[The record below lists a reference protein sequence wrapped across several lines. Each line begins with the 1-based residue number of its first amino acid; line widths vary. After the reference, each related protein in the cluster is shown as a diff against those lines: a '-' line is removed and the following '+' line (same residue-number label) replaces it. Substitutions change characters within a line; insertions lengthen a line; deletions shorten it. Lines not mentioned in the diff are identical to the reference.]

1 MPEDNT
7 KHLEPYLLS
16 INMSTESSSI
26 EVNQSL
32 IHLGTEYAQNIKG
45 LESINPLGSL
55 KTTKHCSLKIH
66 HRSIL
71 TGSLQVQGARLENR
85 ISIGSI

>member
-1 MPEDNT
+1 
-7 KHLEPYLLS
+7 
-16 INMSTESSSI
+16 MSTESSSI

-55 KTTKHCSLKIH
+55 KTTKHFAH
-66 HRSIL
+66 
-71 TGSLQVQGARLENR
+71 
-85 ISIGSI
+85 